1 MAADLLEPLLFP
13 LIVGALACAFFTFT
27 VAESKG
33 HDPYS
38 WMAGGFFLGPLA
50 LLAAVGLPD
59 LKSRKYL
66 RLLAEHQGAIEPQPL
81 PPSRPPYEAYED
93 LIG

>member
-1 MAADLLEPLLFP
+1 MASDLLGPLLFP
-13 LIVGALACAFFTFT
+13 LIVGSFACALFSQA

-33 HDPYS
+33 HEVGP
-38 WMAGGFFLGPLA
+38 WTIAGLFFGPLA

-66 RLLAEHQGAIEPQPL
+66 RLLAENQGAIDPDSQP
-81 PPSRPPYEAYED
+81 PREQ
-93 LIG
+93 